1 MSKKLPNRFYIVPF
15 VIMAAA
21 FLIGQG
27 REGAGVPV
35 VILLSTIWVI
45 YAVKFRDGEVSNG

>member
-1 MSKKLPNRFYIVPF
+1 VSRKLPTRFYIVPF

-27 REGAGVPV
+27 KEGAGLPV
-35 VILLSTIWVI
+35 VILLSTMWVI
-45 YAVKFRDGEVSNG
+45 YAVRHQGRKIANG